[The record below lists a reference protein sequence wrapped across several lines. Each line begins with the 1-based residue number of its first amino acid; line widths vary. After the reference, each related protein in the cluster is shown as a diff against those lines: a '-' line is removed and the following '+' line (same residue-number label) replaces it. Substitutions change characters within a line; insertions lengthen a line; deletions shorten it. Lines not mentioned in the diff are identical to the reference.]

1 MDFVFVITSFVVATF
16 ISQTVGRN
24 TIFYIRFFSFLV
36 LNFASFVIL
45 NIFFDIK
52 YFFISSILYISLVL
66 AWAGFIIHISN
77 SIVLSLIDL
86 IGDNKTI
93 TKNELF
99 NIYDSEKKYRDRISA
114 LIDGNYLFYK
124 DDQIKFNNSLKNRS
138 LLKLIIFL
146 SKS

>member
-52 YFFISSILYISLVL
+52 YFFISSILYISLVF

-86 IGDNKTI
+86 IGDNKSI

>member
-52 YFFISSILYISLVL
+52 YFFISSILYISLVF

>member
-36 LNFASFVIL
+36 LNFVSFVIL

-52 YFFISSILYISLVL
+52 YFFISSILYISLVF
-66 AWAGFIIHISN
+66 AWSGFIIHISN